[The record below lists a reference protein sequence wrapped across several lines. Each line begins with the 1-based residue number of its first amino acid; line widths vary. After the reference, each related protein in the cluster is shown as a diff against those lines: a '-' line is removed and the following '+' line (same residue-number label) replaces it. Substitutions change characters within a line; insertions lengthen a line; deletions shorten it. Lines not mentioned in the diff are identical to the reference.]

1 MGTREDTWGRVPPLP
16 GGVLQ
21 EDALTLQLH
30 EELPTCNKEAVSRAP
45 LVRAPPTPR
54 TAEALQDEVELAARL
69 EGVDEVNDEGVLDGL
84 QDVPLS
90 PRVRRVLGIAGDLS
104 LGWGGLHGE
113 GRASHSD
120 GGGGWGPTAT
130 QSSVAPSY
138 LLQHLHGEDLPRV
151 GALHLTHLEDLRGSG
166 GKRPDTP
173 RHVSSPPFP
182 KPPHLA
188 VAALAQDAQ
197 QLEAVGPDVFRAVVD
212 AAL

>member
-113 GRASHSD
+113 GMASHSD
-120 GGGGWGPTAT
+120 GGGGVPQRRRALWHLPTFFSTFMAKIFPVLVPCTLRTWKTCGAAGANVLTPPAT
-130 QSSVAPSY
+130 
-138 LLQHLHGEDLPRV
+138 
-151 GALHLTHLEDLRGSG
+151 
-166 GKRPDTP
+166 
-173 RHVSSPPFP
+173 
-182 KPPHLA
+182 
-188 VAALAQDAQ
+188 
-197 QLEAVGPDVFRAVVD
+197 
-212 AAL
+212 